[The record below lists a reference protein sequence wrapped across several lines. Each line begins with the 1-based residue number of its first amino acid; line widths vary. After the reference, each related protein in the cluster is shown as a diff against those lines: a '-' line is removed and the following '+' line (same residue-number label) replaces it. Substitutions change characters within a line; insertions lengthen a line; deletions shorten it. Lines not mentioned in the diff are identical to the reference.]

1 LCTYVE
7 KLSFLHANDPIKK
20 TIYVTN
26 KEALDAY
33 YTVIKH
39 DGHKYKKNIEN
50 TSRRRVFCTFLECSQ
65 MLIKILLIEL
75 ILTYIIY

>member
-1 LCTYVE
+1 MCTYVE
-7 KLSFLHANDPIKK
+7 KLSFLHANDPIEK

-39 DGHKYKKNIEN
+39 DGHKYKKNIE
-50 TSRRRVFCTFLECSQ
+50 TRAAGECFVHFSSV
-65 MLIKILLIEL
+65 LKC
-75 ILTYIIY
+75 